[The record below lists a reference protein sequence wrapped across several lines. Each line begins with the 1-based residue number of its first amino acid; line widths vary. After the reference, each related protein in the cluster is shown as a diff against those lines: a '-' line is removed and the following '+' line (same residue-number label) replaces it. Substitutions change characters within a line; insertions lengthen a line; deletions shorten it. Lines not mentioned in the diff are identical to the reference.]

1 MTLLEVNDRGQG
13 PIITNMTFV
22 DLINCWRNYI
32 TNSWTKIVNNVN
44 KIACV
49 HGKLFL
55 KNGVAWSIMLN
66 FSLFQCVLNVNYI
79 MSLNKF

>member
-13 PIITNMTFV
+13 HIITNMTFV

-55 KNGVAWSIMLN
+55 KKFCMVHNVEFFPISVCFECQLHN
-66 FSLFQCVLNVNYI
+66 VL
-79 MSLNKF
+79 K